1 MLCTAQPCGR
11 RGAGSAGVTLAGL
24 PGVGKAQGKSAHGGH
39 FPYVSYL
46 KVINQANKPLN
57 ETCSVLYLVKHI
69 FVITWE
75 AKSEF
80 RILGLAAAPGPGC
93 VGRAHLSRGL
103 PCFPP
108 HPRLRSASFEAS
120 HTGVD
125 TQPSH
130 PGSVRAPTE
139 SQSSPRCTWL

>member
-1 MLCTAQPCGR
+1 MLRTAQPCGR
-11 RGAGSAGVTLAGL
+11 KGAGSAGVTLAGL

-93 VGRAHLSRGL
+93 VGRAHLCRVCPASL
-103 PCFPP
+103 P
-108 HPRLRSASFEAS
+108 
-120 HTGVD
+120 T
-125 TQPSH
+125 
-130 PGSVRAPTE
+130 PGSAHTRVWTPSPHTQALSGPPRRA
-139 SQSSPRCTWL
+139 SPLPGCTWL